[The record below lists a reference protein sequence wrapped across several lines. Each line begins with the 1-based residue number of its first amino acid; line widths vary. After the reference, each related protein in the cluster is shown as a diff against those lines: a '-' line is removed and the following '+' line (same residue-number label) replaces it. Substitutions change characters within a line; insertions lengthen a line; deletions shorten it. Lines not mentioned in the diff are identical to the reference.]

1 MQVNKLLA
9 ATAGTIEICLGLMH
23 FVSLSGVINAGAFNM
38 LSPNSLNLFKL
49 AMLCTGL
56 LLIFAG
62 AISLATLNL
71 YDKNKK
77 YFVGICRIQFLLWA
91 FRFYLEGQFPVKIP
105 MLMINEPTQLINI
118 AAFALSLL
126 FLIASFY
133 KKKGIDNKAE

>member
-9 ATAGTIEICLGLMH
+9 GAAGAIEICLGVVH
-23 FVSLSGVINAGAFNM
+23 FISVNGLVNSGGFAM

-62 AISLATLNL
+62 VISLATLKL
-71 YDKNKK
+71 YDENRK
-77 YFVGICRIQFLLWA
+77 YFVAICRIQFLLWA
-91 FRFYLEGQFPVKIP
+91 LRFYLEGQFPVKVP
-105 MLMINEPTQLINI
+105 MLFINEPTQLINLV
-118 AAFALSLL
+118 AFILCLL

-133 KKKGIDNKAE
+133 KKKELENKAE